1 MNILPYFLKAMFQK
15 ALSISNFPIRLSKV
29 LYPHAYA
36 NEKDYQ
42 EYSAMVTVSLH
53 TDSLF
58 FVKGGHLETLFY
70 FPGLFLN
77 KSWAVFLNVYLFYV
91 SNSYDLKDYSKIYY
105 NIF

>member
-1 MNILPYFLKAMFQK
+1 MNILPYVLKAMFQK
-15 ALSISNFPIRLSKV
+15 ALSISYFPIRLSKV

-42 EYSAMVTVSLH
+42 EYSAMVTASLD

-77 KSWAVFLNVYLFYV
+77 KSWAVFLYIYSMYLIV
-91 SNSYDLKDYSKIYY
+91 MI
-105 NIF
+105 